1 MSPTIMICM
10 TLPERPKDNPAN
22 RPETVTSESM
32 RDDIQRFVHSNGNMT
47 DIIKKHSQ
55 IQVLIH

>member
-1 MSPTIMICM
+1 M

-32 RDDIQRFVHSNGNMT
+32 RDDIQRFVHSKGNMT
-47 DIIKKHSQ
+47 DIIKKFSDPS
-55 IQVLIH
+55 LDSLRPRFLSS